1 MKAWRR
7 SCIGLMAAV
16 WLAGCGG
23 DGNGAPAEE
32 EAELEQPTDVTEP
45 VEEPVEVEPLA
56 VEIHAS
62 ATLRSDRRLMVEGET
77 NLPDETRLLVIVERE
92 LSGVRWQSRT
102 MVEGGGFA
110 TGPFGPGSGLPDG
123 GYLITVNLVE
133 ASVQPPAVRE
143 RIGEQGEH
151 LEGELVRS
159 ARHGLGQVASYSR
172 RYLIG
177 SEPRRTTDQVDVLEV
192 E

>member
-23 DGNGAPAEE
+23 DGNGTPAEE

-77 NLPDETRLLVIVERE
+77 NLPDETR
-92 LSGVRWQSRT
+92 
-102 MVEGGGFA
+102 
-110 TGPFGPGSGLPDG
+110 
-123 GYLITVNLVE
+123 
-133 ASVQPPAVRE
+133 
-143 RIGEQGEH
+143 
-151 LEGELVRS
+151 
-159 ARHGLGQVASYSR
+159 
-172 RYLIG
+172 
-177 SEPRRTTDQVDVLEV
+177 
-192 E
+192 